1 MPEGQGGGYVWKLF
15 SIGRL
20 AQRDGGVYIEPEA
33 IALSRDI
40 PAALR
45 FIVEPIVRGVSRS
58 ALLTS
63 LTQTEEA
70 VCGRSADVAKSAGIP
85 ASAEHLRE
93 VPASP
98 SNRSSAFT
106 RVH

>member
-1 MPEGQGGGYVWKLF
+1 V
-15 SIGRL
+15 
-20 AQRDGGVYIEPEA
+20 D
-33 IALSRDI
+33 
-40 PAALR
+40 
-45 FIVEPIVRGVSRS
+45 PIVRSVSRN

-70 VCGRSADVAKSAGIP
+70 ACAKSADIPKSAGIP

-93 VPASP
+93 VPTSL